1 MIPKIKDY
9 RFQSINAND
18 QFAFPISL
26 NVILD
31 KARKTDNLGKRSKWF
46 MEGGDERK
54 EADRLYRSAIRM
66 AFALHGDESLETA
79 KVLKEA
85 A

>member
-31 KARKTDNLGKRSKWF
+31 KTRKTHNL
-46 MEGGDERK
+46 
-54 EADRLYRSAIRM
+54 
-66 AFALHGDESLETA
+66 
-79 KVLKEA
+79 
-85 A
+85 